1 MLLENVVEKHVLV
14 FADGQNSAMLLLE
27 PTGKLFQRRWQTPRT
42 ETPSGVV
49 FVAGRELLERERPLV
64 LAMADKLAP
73 CHLFSRLSSNAISC
87 AHPSVVRWEE
97 MELRAQH
104 VSLSFFFG
112 FVFARLAGDVG
123 ESSPKMWRVRCRN
136 RAAPNF
142 VFPFNCT
149 TGKDARSDNAALRFD
164 TLPNCSS
171 SFRAMF
177 SDMLGMHI
185 KMRVST

>member
-73 CHLFSRLSSNAISC
+73 CHLFLRLSSNAISC
-87 AHPSVVRWEE
+87 AHASVVRWEE
-97 MELRAQH
+97 MELHAQH
-104 VSLSFFFG
+104 VSLSFF
-112 FVFARLAGDVG
+112 VSVLSSHVWLAMLASLPPKCG
-123 ESSPKMWRVRCRN
+123 ESD
-136 RAAPNF
+136 AATAPRPISF
-142 VFPFNCT
+142 SHSTARRGRTRDPT
-149 TGKDARSDNAALRFD
+149 T
-164 TLPNCSS
+164 PP
-171 SFRAMF
+171 
-177 SDMLGMHI
+177 
-185 KMRVST
+185 

>member
-73 CHLFSRLSSNAISC
+73 CHLFLRLSST
-87 AHPSVVRWEE
+87 R
-97 MELRAQH
+97 
-104 VSLSFFFG
+104 
-112 FVFARLAGDVG
+112 
-123 ESSPKMWRVRCRN
+123 
-136 RAAPNF
+136 
-142 VFPFNCT
+142 
-149 TGKDARSDNAALRFD
+149 
-164 TLPNCSS
+164 
-171 SFRAMF
+171 FRARIRPSCVGRRWSYALNTF
-177 SDMLGMHI
+177 H
-185 KMRVST
+185 